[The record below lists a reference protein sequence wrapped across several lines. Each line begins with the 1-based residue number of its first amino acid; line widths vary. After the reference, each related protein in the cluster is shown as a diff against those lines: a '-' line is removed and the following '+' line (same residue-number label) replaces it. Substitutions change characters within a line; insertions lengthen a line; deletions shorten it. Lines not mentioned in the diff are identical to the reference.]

1 MATKCGDRIKTA
13 RVNQAAEPVFAVPGD
28 GATSCGAHDGL
39 FREKFTR
46 AGSAFR
52 RCRDTGT
59 MRAMPHDN
67 AFVHPSA
74 GPIGRLANRIVASRP
89 LLRARRALLSRL
101 PFLQLASDVENVV
114 YCTWVVDVTAVAPLV
129 PHGVTLASRDGR
141 TLFTTLTY
149 AHRHFGPRL
158 AGPLR
163 RVFPSPLQSNW
174 RLYVDTLPGGLPA
187 DGTVLFVKNVFDHPL
202 YALGSRLFS
211 DALPSHLAQ
220 RFTHTVQDGRHDTL
234 LSGGGGS
241 APDLRCTAQATDER
255 TLPDA
260 FAPFFADWRDAV
272 ASLSQQHA
280 AIAHVDDCDRVAH
293 ASIDLPIDVDAVR
306 PLKTTGPVG
315 GGDFLAEIGAT
326 GEPMCFVVPEV
337 AFRVLSE
344 RLL

>member
-1 MATKCGDRIKTA
+1 
-13 RVNQAAEPVFAVPGD
+13 
-28 GATSCGAHDGL
+28 
-39 FREKFTR
+39 
-46 AGSAFR
+46 
-52 RCRDTGT
+52 
-59 MRAMPHDN
+59 MPYDN

-74 GPIGRLANRIVASRP
+74 SLAGRLANRIVSNRP

-114 YCTWVVDVTAVAPLV
+114 YCTWVVDVAAVATLV
-129 PHGVTLASRDGR
+129 PRGVTLANRDGR

-149 AHRHFGPRL
+149 AHRHFGPSI

-174 RLYVDTLPGGLPA
+174 RLYLDALPGGTPVN
-187 DGTVLFVKNVFDHPL
+187 GTVLFVKNVFDHPL

-220 RFTHTVQDGRHDTL
+220 RFTHTVQGDRYDTL

-241 APDLRCTAQATDER
+241 APDLCCTAQVTEDR

-260 FAPFFADWRDAV
+260 FAPFFDGWREAV
-272 ASLSQQHA
+272 AFLSLQHA
-280 AIAHVDDCDRVAH
+280 AIARVEDCGRLVYAL
-293 ASIDLPIDVDAVR
+293 IDLPINIDLVR
-306 PLKTTGPVG
+306 PLQTTGPVG
-315 GGDFLAEIGAT
+315 GGDFLARIGVT
-326 GEPMCFVVPEV
+326 GEPFCFVVPKV

>member
-1 MATKCGDRIKTA
+1 
-13 RVNQAAEPVFAVPGD
+13 
-28 GATSCGAHDGL
+28 
-39 FREKFTR
+39 
-46 AGSAFR
+46 
-52 RCRDTGT
+52 
-59 MRAMPHDN
+59 MPYDN
-67 AFVHPSA
+67 AFIHPSA
-74 GPIGRLANRIVASRP
+74 GLGGRVANRLVASRP

-114 YCTWVVDVTAVAPLV
+114 YCTWVVDVAAVAHLV
-129 PHGVTLASRDGR
+129 PRGVTLANRDGR

-149 AHRHFGPRL
+149 AHRHFGPRA

-174 RLYVDTLPGGLPA
+174 RLYVDALPGGTPA

-220 RFTHTVQDGRHDTL
+220 RFTHTARDGRYDTL
-234 LSGGGGS
+234 LSGGAGS
-241 APDLRCTAQATDER
+241 APDLRCTAEASDDR
-255 TLPDA
+255 TLPAA
-260 FAPFFADWRDAV
+260 FAPFFDGWRDAV
-272 ASLSQQHA
+272 SYLSLQHA
-280 AIAHVDDCDRVAH
+280 AIAQVDDCDRIAY

-306 PLKTTGPVG
+306 PLKPIGSVE
-315 GGDFLAEIGAT
+315 GGDFLARIGAT
-326 GEPMCFVVPEV
+326 GEPMCFIVPDV